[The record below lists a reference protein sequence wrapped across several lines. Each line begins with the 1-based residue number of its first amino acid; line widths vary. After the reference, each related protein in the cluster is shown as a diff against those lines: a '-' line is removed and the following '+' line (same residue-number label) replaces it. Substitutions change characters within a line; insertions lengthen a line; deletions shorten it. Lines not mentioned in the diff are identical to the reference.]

1 MSSIVQVVHCIDTE
15 GPLYES
21 LEATFDRINQIW
33 GFKLEPSNENLELL
47 RKKKINL
54 KGFEDEIA
62 NLISPNLLNYNDSW
76 EKLNS
81 MLADISTSEYRD
93 QFLDSFG
100 NGLVYS
106 WFCVDHV
113 GYESNPRNR
122 ELGFHKIFDRYV
134 ELKNSKKSS
143 SDGIHFHYHPMPFSR
158 SAHHCATKYFGSS
171 DTLYQS
177 LARKII
183 DRSWFPCAFRP
194 GFNAIRPDSHWFLE
208 QFIPFDFSNQ
218 AHISDT
224 DLAPDLSSGRF
235 GDWRRAQKNWQPY
248 HPDHNDYQLQGNCKR
263 LIMRCLNI
271 GTRHRL
277 LTQTDVDQAFLEAES
292 KKPVVL
298 SFTHHDFRD
307 MRPDIELVRKMLINA
322 KEKFPKVRFKYSEA
336 RNAVREALA
345 INYEPAI
352 RLNLNIR
359 ENKLFVDSS
368 VPTFGPQPFLAIK
381 TNNGEY
387 LYDNFDFQVPFKEW
401 TYTFDQQTIFLK
413 NIESIG
419 VGSCD
424 NAGNVCVAII
434 DYPGTSNEKIRR
446 NNL

>member
-1 MSSIVQVVHCIDTE
+1 MSSIVHVVHCIDTE

-21 LEATFDRINQIW
+21 LEATFDRIKQIW
-33 GFKLEPSNENLELL
+33 GFELEPSDKNLELL

-62 NLISPNLLNYNDSW
+62 NLVSPNLLNYNDSW

-81 MLADISTSEYRD
+81 MLADISTSEYRN

-100 NGLVYS
+100 NGLIYS
-106 WFCVDHV
+106 WFCLDHV
-113 GYESNPRNR
+113 GYEFNPRKR

-134 ELKNSKKSS
+134 ELTNSKKSS

-158 SAHHCATKYFGSS
+158 SAHHCATRYFGSS

-194 GFNAIRPDSHWFLE
+194 GFNVIRPDSHWFLE
-208 QFIPFDFSNQ
+208 QYIPFDFSNQ
-218 AHISDT
+218 AHVSDSISP
-224 DLAPDLSSGRF
+224 LDLSSGRF

-271 GTRHRL
+271 GTRHRV
-277 LTQTDVDQAFLEAES
+277 LTQTDVDQAFLEADS

-307 MRPDIELVRKMLINA
+307 MRPDIEYVRKMLINA
-322 KEKFPKVRFKYSEA
+322 KEKFPKIKFKYSEA

-345 INYEPAI
+345 MNYEPAI
-352 RLNLNIR
+352 KLNLNIK
-359 ENKLFVDSS
+359 ENKLFVNSS

-381 TNNGEY
+381 TNSGEY

-401 TYTFDQQTIFLK
+401 TYTFDQQTIILK

-419 VGSCD
+419 VGCCD
-424 NAGNVCVAII
+424 DAGNVSVVII
-434 DYPGTSNEKIRR
+434 DWPGTSNEKIRR

>member
-1 MSSIVQVVHCIDTE
+1 MSVKVRKGVVEGFLNKILFEQDSDELIAVPDAMPIDASEEMATQLSQERPPIEDEDYIPSSPKELGEAAKAWARMVPDDEVEKFYNDLKTIYEKAIATANDPNLPESRIRSTIKSILSEMITDDDEEDLRRFRTGTAPDREYDTGGIDFFGDDDDEDLKAPGVDTSDP
-15 GPLYES
+15 GSS
-21 LEATFDRINQIW
+21 LEDLAKKFGYSGPSGVRQDLERI
-33 GFKLEPSNENLELL
+33 FKRLGYSVEN
-47 RKKKINL
+47 
-54 KGFEDEIA
+54 
-62 NLISPNLLNYNDSW
+62 
-76 EKLNS
+76 
-81 MLADISTSEYRD
+81 
-93 QFLDSFG
+93 
-100 NGLVYS
+100 
-106 WFCVDHV
+106 
-113 GYESNPRNR
+113 
-122 ELGFHKIFDRYV
+122 
-134 ELKNSKKSS
+134 
-143 SDGIHFHYHPMPFSR
+143 
-158 SAHHCATKYFGSS
+158 
-171 DTLYQS
+171 
-177 LARKII
+177 
-183 DRSWFPCAFRP
+183 
-194 GFNAIRPDSHWFLE
+194 
-208 QFIPFDFSNQ
+208 
-218 AHISDT
+218 ISDK

-277 LTQTDVDQAFLEAES
+277 LTQTDVDQAFLEAEN

-345 INYEPAI
+345 INHEPAI
-352 RLNLNIR
+352 KLNLNIR

-381 TNNGEY
+381 ANNGEY

-401 TYTFDQQTIFLK
+401 TYTFDQQTIILK

-419 VGSCD
+419 VGCCD
-424 NAGNVCVAII
+424 NAGNVSVVII